1 MTRTAFTEEI
11 GSIVLPPPQTDAG
24 ASLMQALKLRRSTRD
39 YSPRPLPLP
48 LLSTLLWAAFGI
60 NRPDKGGRTAPSAH
74 DWQEIDIYAVL
85 PEGAYRYDP
94 AGHTLRLTVGGDHR
108 SLTGVQ
114 EFVAQAPLNLVYVAR
129 FSHMVD
135 ADAEQRTFFAA
146 ADAGFIA
153 QNVYLFCASA
163 GLACVVRGLVDR
175 RRLAP
180 ALHLQVDERIVLA
193 QSVGFPGNRPSK

>member
-1 MTRTAFTEEI
+1 MANTAPAEEI
-11 GSIVLPPPQTDAG
+11 GSIQLPPPQTDAG
-24 ASLMQALKLRRSTRD
+24 GSLMQALKLRRSTRE
-39 YSPRPLPLP
+39 YSRRPLPLP

-74 DWQEIDIYAVL
+74 NWQEIQVHAVL
-85 PEGAYRYDP
+85 PEGVYRYDP
-94 AGHTLRLTVGGDHR
+94 AGHALRLIVGGDHR

-114 EFVAQAPLNLVYVAR
+114 EFVGQAPLNLVYVAR
-129 FSHMVD
+129 FSQMVD

-146 ADAGFIA
+146 ADAGCIA
-153 QNVYLFCASA
+153 QNVYLLCASV

-180 ALHLQVDERIVLA
+180 AMHLQADERIVLA
-193 QSVGFPGNRPSK
+193 QSVGFPAT